1 MKCLGE
7 VERCGGERELFH
19 GRPQVECVS
28 FDLAIVQASHSLKS
42 SVACG
47 FCTQEELEH
56 MPGTQDEFEHWLF
69 EMDDRLDELISFL
82 PSEAASRMDF
92 SADSLSV
99 IEAWLLNEY
108 SSPVD
113 LLKKSEKTVLDMV
126 ARYVGETFRRN
137 LGGTWRLELSNKQ
150 SVFYGLPVIE
160 KFGLWT
166 ECPVSLV
173 TAATD
178 RRSGIF
184 MGGVLNAI
192 ASCHGISVRKK
203 EGKWFSA
210 GE

>member
-1 MKCLGE
+1 
-7 VERCGGERELFH
+7 
-19 GRPQVECVS
+19 
-28 FDLAIVQASHSLKS
+28 
-42 SVACG
+42 
-47 FCTQEELEH
+47 
-56 MPGTQDEFEHWLF
+56 
-69 EMDDRLDELISFL
+69 
-82 PSEAASRMDF
+82 MDF

-113 LLKKSEKTVLDMV
+113 LLRKSEKTVIDMV